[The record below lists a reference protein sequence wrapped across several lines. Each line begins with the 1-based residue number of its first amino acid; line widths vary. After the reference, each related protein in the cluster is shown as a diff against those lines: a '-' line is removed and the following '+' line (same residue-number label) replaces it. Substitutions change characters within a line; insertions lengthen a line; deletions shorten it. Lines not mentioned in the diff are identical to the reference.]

1 MRLAHRAL
9 ALAVGAMLLSCR
21 DQVPVGGQLGD
32 GGSGGSSGTG
42 ASVAIGAA
50 CIPSQELSTTFLGFD
65 EREVVLDEGNDAC
78 GSGVCLV
85 NHYRGRVTCPY
96 GQNATATG
104 AGLSPTGANEPCK
117 GTKPGDQNSA
127 CCTPGSDRP
136 VLASQDVGSAMPTQS
151 QVQPACPDRPS
162 AKTVTCS
169 CRCANAAGK
178 TDDGAQ
184 YCSCPGGFACT
195 QVVPELTVGD
205 PLAGAYC
212 IANGTA
218 YDSLTSCTG
227 LAGCDPTTKTGL
239 PGYCGPTNAAETTTS
254 ADAGAEMTYFWSA
267 FTGGQTCLPFAPPTD
282 ASGKATCVA
291 LMPLADAGSCSDTP
305 GLTATD
311 PAIVK
316 SVQQDMPT
324 LMIPQNLCEVPQLAA
339 PCATGMQAGWCNV
352 TGANLPPGCA
362 SQIDFTMGL
371 PAAGSFIIF
380 GCY

>member
-1 MRLAHRAL
+1 MSRTTAAVCGVLILAA
-9 ALAVGAMLLSCR
+9 C
-21 DQVPVGGQLGD
+21 
-32 GGSGGSSGTG
+32 GSSAKTTTDGG

-65 EREVVLDEGNDAC
+65 DREVAVDEGNVAC
-78 GSGVCLV
+78 GTGVCLV

-96 GQNATATG
+96 GQNPAATS
-104 AGLSPTGANEPCK
+104 AGLAPMGTNEPCK

-151 QVQPACPDRPS
+151 EVLSACIDRPA

-195 QVVPELTVGD
+195 QLVPELTVGD

-218 YDSLTSCTG
+218 YDPLSSCASA
-227 LAGCDPTTKTGL
+227 AGCDPTTTTGQ
-239 PGYCGPTNAAETTTS
+239 PSYCGPTNASGMGAP
-254 ADAGAEMTYFWSA
+254 ADAGAEATYFVTA
-267 FTGGQTCLPFAPPTD
+267 IQNTGDGGVTSNAQVCWPLDLGLPTGAGGMT
-282 ASGKATCVA
+282 TCVA
-291 LMPLADAGSCSDTP
+291 LVSLPAGESCSGTP

-311 PAIVK
+311 PAVVA
-316 SVQQDMPT
+316 SVHQALPT
-324 LMIPQNLCEVPQLAA
+324 VMFQTLCNVPQLAA
-339 PCATGMQAGWCNV
+339 PCATGTPPGWCYV
-352 TGANLPPGCA
+352 TGTNAPQGCESA
-362 SQIDFTMGL
+362 IDFTTGF
-371 PAAGSFIIF
+371 PPTGSLVIV